1 MAEVLRTPTV
11 VQPNKPTES
20 KELLDRFLDD
30 LLERYLHLLNQYQS
44 LQQSLAQLLARVR
57 TDSARF

>member
-11 VQPNKPTES
+11 VQPSKQMES

-30 LLERYLHLLNQYQS
+30 LLERYLHLLDQYRT

-57 TDSARF
+57 TDLARF